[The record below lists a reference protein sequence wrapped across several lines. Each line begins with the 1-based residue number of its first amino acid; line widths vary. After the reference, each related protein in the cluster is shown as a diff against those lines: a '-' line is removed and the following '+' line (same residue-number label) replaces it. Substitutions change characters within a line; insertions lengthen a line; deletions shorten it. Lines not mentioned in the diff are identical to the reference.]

1 MQAPSGTQQEGGD
14 LPCLVTRVSMCGL
27 AEATVSSKDHWEDW
41 AAAMED
47 CFHATELLERGMDD
61 TDVAMRVQALFSRFV
76 AHSSPLRDEMAD
88 EPTVHHEALCTKLV
102 HHLSILSPLLGNVER
117 ATAGEPEC
125 HPYPSADRVEVT
137 ALAMHVLGLCIR
149 HPKNH
154 AATRAAGGWAM
165 AVEVMSSF
173 AHEAEIQKAGCFLL
187 RNLAFYSDL
196 HEPHWGVLRAIV
208 DAMVRFP
215 NDVEMQLKACAA
227 LRNLSSTRESTQY
240 LHEETHEI
248 LSRTVA
254 KYAQNSTVL
263 ESIVNVWRNLAAD
276 EAIASHY
283 MAGGSEAEPSV
294 VQQMITCIQQPLN
307 VEVTIAAL
315 NALNQIASHGQVFKN
330 ALSSLGV
337 LQLVSSH
344 HSLNPSPSHLRSVT
358 VHKSRLYL
366 AMGVVCDTTRGLALE
381 LGLVSSTIM
390 FMCDFPHEPE
400 LQQAGCALLA
410 NLACGSDLG
419 KQQVVDEGG
428 IELVVQ
434 AMHHHARHALLQ
446 RFSCMVLSNI
456 HTVNSATR
464 MLEAGVVESTRKAM
478 QHFESNHELWEAS
491 AKLLYRMV
499 SRAQLRAE
507 EMLQAQRENAAMT
520 QHDPYPSPSS
530 SPDQQCQLIIPSDQT
545 RQAQLDSDIMEVSGT
560 WIPRALSLIHI
571 SEPTRLLSIS
581 YAVFCLKKKKTHT
594 TYHSRIIVTKL
605 TKRYDKPNIQ
615 EKNVNAL
622 HKISYTI

>member
-1 MQAPSGTQQEGGD
+1 M
-14 LPCLVTRVSMCGL
+14 
-27 AEATVSSKDHWEDW
+27 
-41 AAAMED
+41 
-47 CFHATELLERGMDD
+47 
-61 TDVAMRVQALFSRFV
+61 
-76 AHSSPLRDEMAD
+76 
-88 EPTVHHEALCTKLV
+88 
-102 HHLSILSPLLGNVER
+102 
-117 ATAGEPEC
+117 
-125 HPYPSADRVEVT
+125 
-137 ALAMHVLGLCIR
+137 CIR
-149 HPKNH
+149 D
-154 AATRAAGGWAM
+154 
-165 AVEVMSSF
+165 S
-173 AHEAEIQKAGCFLL
+173 
-187 RNLAFYSDL
+187 
-196 HEPHWGVLRAIV
+196 
-208 DAMVRFP
+208 
-215 NDVEMQLKACAA
+215 
-227 LRNLSSTRESTQY
+227 
-240 LHEETHEI
+240 
-248 LSRTVA
+248 
-254 KYAQNSTVL
+254 
-263 ESIVNVWRNLAAD
+263 
-276 EAIASHY
+276 
-283 MAGGSEAEPSV
+283 
-294 VQQMITCIQQPLN
+294 IQQPLN

-545 RQAQLDSDIMEVSGT
+545 RQAQLDSDIMEVVVARNFDLCPVHPDIRSIACRWLPKLQAATKHVYRQPWSRESHQGGVRPT
-560 WIPRALSLIHI
+560 ILCNKAMAIILSLNQQLTMMFDLYD
-571 SEPTRLLSIS
+571 P
-581 YAVFCLKKKKTHT
+581 
-594 TYHSRIIVTKL
+594 II
-605 TKRYDKPNIQ
+605 
-615 EKNVNAL
+615 EAL
-622 HKISYTI
+622 DATQCRTL